1 MDSERS
7 AAQGQSQQAVGWKRE
22 LVACPCALSSP
33 QDEEAQTEGSRTTF
47 QNTRDAETEDT
58 DLTLA
63 LGSKE
68 KLILS
73 IWLPGSASSISNSSC
88 LPWLRGRRGPGTLG
102 KMSFKGNKGGGVYL
116 GALGSE
122 FWFQKKKKKSQVGL
136 RY

>member
-33 QDEEAQTEGSRTTF
+33 QDEETQTEGSRTTF

-68 KLILS
+68 
-73 IWLPGSASSISNSSC
+73 NSSYPFGC
-88 LPWLRGRRGPGTLG
+88 LVLHLRFQTAPACHGSEGAEDQGLWVKCHLKGIKGRGVLRGSR
-102 KMSFKGNKGGGVYL
+102 
-116 GALGSE
+116 
-122 FWFQKKKKKSQVGL
+122 
-136 RY
+136 